1 MIFIWKRLSQCLHLW
16 RFCWKYFILIMWIVT
31 NFTSTKDYSWLWS
44 NKYQNGEILVVNYHS
59 LKLSGHLIPATSN
72 FWEKNFFFVSYFFPK
87 RQISSF
93 KVWQKPFFALCFF
106 HFGYIVFCFCFFLW
120 CFCFII
126 RPIFLPFHQF
136 VILNFKNRKKNWWH
150 ILPTTFSPFKV
161 CFCEKS
167 AQRNTEATVCR
178 WSVN

>member
-44 NKYQNGEILVVNYHS
+44 NKYQNVEILVVNYHS

-93 KVWQKPFFALCFF
+93 KVMTKALFCTLLLPFWLHCFLF
-106 HFGYIVFCFCFFLW
+106 LFFFCGVFVLLLDQFFFL
-120 CFCFII
+120 FTS
-126 RPIFLPFHQF
+126 L
-136 VILNFKNRKKNWWH
+136 
-150 ILPTTFSPFKV
+150 
-161 CFCEKS
+161 
-167 AQRNTEATVCR
+167 
-178 WSVN
+178 WS